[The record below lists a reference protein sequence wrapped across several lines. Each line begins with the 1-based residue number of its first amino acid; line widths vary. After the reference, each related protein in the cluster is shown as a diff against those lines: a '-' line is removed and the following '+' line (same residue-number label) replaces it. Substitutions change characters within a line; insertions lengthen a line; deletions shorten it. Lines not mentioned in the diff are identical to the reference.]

1 MQWRR
6 PRHHVARLA
15 RAASAAQVNVIAT
28 SMGARAMAITGTPT
42 TGQVLRHDLLTA
54 ALGGGR
60 VVDRVEIKRIELA
73 PGQSTGPHRHPCPVV
88 GHILSGSI
96 QFQIE
101 GRPAKTLRAGDAFF
115 EPANLRI
122 RSFDNSSPREPATF
136 VAFYLLGVEDRDII
150 EMLA

>member
-1 MQWRR
+1 
-6 PRHHVARLA
+6 
-15 RAASAAQVNVIAT
+15 
-28 SMGARAMAITGTPT
+28 MAITETPA
-42 TGQVLRHDLLTA
+42 TGQISRQDLLTA
-54 ALGGGR
+54 ALGSGR
-60 VVDRVEIKRIELA
+60 TVDRVEIKRVELA

-122 RSFDNSSPREPATF
+122 RSFDNSSAREPATF
-136 VAFYLLGVEDRDII
+136 VAYYLLGAGEHDII

>member
-1 MQWRR
+1 M
-6 PRHHVARLA
+6 
-15 RAASAAQVNVIAT
+15 
-28 SMGARAMAITGTPT
+28 
-42 TGQVLRHDLLTA
+42 
-54 ALGGGR
+54 
-60 VVDRVEIKRIELA
+60 
-73 PGQSTGPHRHPCPVV
+73 V

-122 RSFDNSSPREPATF
+122 RSFDNVSPREPATF
-136 VAFYLLGVEDRDII
+136 VAYYLLGEEQHDII

>member
-1 MQWRR
+1 
-6 PRHHVARLA
+6 
-15 RAASAAQVNVIAT
+15 
-28 SMGARAMAITGTPT
+28 MAITEMSAAGHIS
-42 TGQVLRHDLLTA
+42 RHDLLTA
-54 ALGGGR
+54 ALGSGR
-60 VVDRVEIKRIELA
+60 VVDRVEIKRIDLA

-122 RSFDNSSPREPATF
+122 RSFDNVSPREPATF
-136 VAFYLLGVEDRDII
+136 VAYYLLGAEDRDVI

>member
-1 MQWRR
+1 
-6 PRHHVARLA
+6 
-15 RAASAAQVNVIAT
+15 
-28 SMGARAMAITGTPT
+28 MAISDMPT
-42 TGQVLRHDLLTA
+42 TAPISRHDLLTA
-54 ALGGGR
+54 ALGSGR
-60 VVDRVEIKRIELA
+60 VVDRVDIKRIDLA

-122 RSFDNSSPREPATF
+122 RSFDNVSPREPATF
-136 VAFYLLGVEDRDII
+136 VAYYLLGEEQHDII

>member
-1 MQWRR
+1 
-6 PRHHVARLA
+6 
-15 RAASAAQVNVIAT
+15 
-28 SMGARAMAITGTPT
+28 MAITEMPT
-42 TGQVLRHDLLTA
+42 ASQISRHDLLTA

-60 VVDRVEIKRIELA
+60 VVDRVEIKRIDLA

-96 QFQIE
+96 LFQIE

-122 RSFDNSSPREPATF
+122 RSFDNVSPREPATF
-136 VAFYLLGVEDRDII
+136 VAYYLLGAEEHDII
-150 EMLA
+150 EMLT

>member
-1 MQWRR
+1 MADTA
-6 PRHHVARLA
+6 P
-15 RAASAAQVNVIAT
+15 SAA
-28 SMGARAMAITGTPT
+28 ARISR
-42 TGQVLRHDLLTA
+42 QDLLTA
-54 ALGGGR
+54 ALDSGR
-60 VVDRVEIKRIELA
+60 FVDRVEIKRVELA

-101 GRPAKTLRAGDAFF
+101 GRPGRTLRAGDAFF

-122 RSFDNSSPREPATF
+122 RSFDNPSPQEPATF
-136 VAFYLLGVEDRDII
+136 VACYLLGAEQRDVI

>member
-1 MQWRR
+1 
-6 PRHHVARLA
+6 
-15 RAASAAQVNVIAT
+15 
-28 SMGARAMAITGTPT
+28 MAISDMPT
-42 TGQVLRHDLLTA
+42 SAQISRHDLLTA
-54 ALGGGR
+54 SLGSGR
-60 VVDRVEIKRIELA
+60 AVDRVEIKRIDLA
-73 PGQSTGPHRHPCPVV
+73 PGQSTGAHRHPCPVV

-122 RSFDNSSPREPATF
+122 RRFDNVSPREPATF
-136 VAFYLLGVEDRDII
+136 VAYYLLSEQDREII

>member
-1 MQWRR
+1 MAVTET
-6 PRHHVARLA
+6 P
-15 RAASAAQVNVIAT
+15 AADTVQ
-28 SMGARAMAITGTPT
+28 
-42 TGQVLRHDLLTA
+42 RHDLLTA
-54 ALGGGR
+54 ALGNGR

-88 GHILSGSI
+88 GHILAGSI
-96 QFQIE
+96 RFQIE

-122 RSFDNSSPREPATF
+122 RSFDNSSAREPATF
-136 VAFYLLGVEDRDII
+136 VAYYLLGAEERDII

>member
-1 MQWRR
+1 
-6 PRHHVARLA
+6 
-15 RAASAAQVNVIAT
+15 
-28 SMGARAMAITGTPT
+28 MAITETPT
-42 TGQVLRHDLLTA
+42 ASKISRHDLLTA
-54 ALGGGR
+54 ALGSGR
-60 VVDRVEIKRIELA
+60 VVDRVEIKRIDLA

-115 EPANLRI
+115 EPADLRI
-122 RSFDNSSPREPATF
+122 RSFDNPSPLEPATF
-136 VAFYLLGVEDRDII
+136 VAYYLLAEEQHDII

>member
-1 MQWRR
+1 MATTEM
-6 PRHHVARLA
+6 P
-15 RAASAAQVNVIAT
+15 AANTVQ
-28 SMGARAMAITGTPT
+28 
-42 TGQVLRHDLLTA
+42 RHDLLTA
-54 ALGGGR
+54 ALGTGR

-73 PGQSTGPHRHPCPVV
+73 PGQATGPHRHPCPVV

-101 GRPAKTLRAGDAFF
+101 GRPAKTLQAGDAFF

-122 RSFDNSSPREPATF
+122 RSFDNASPREPATF
-136 VAFYLLGVEDRDII
+136 VAYYLLGDGDREII